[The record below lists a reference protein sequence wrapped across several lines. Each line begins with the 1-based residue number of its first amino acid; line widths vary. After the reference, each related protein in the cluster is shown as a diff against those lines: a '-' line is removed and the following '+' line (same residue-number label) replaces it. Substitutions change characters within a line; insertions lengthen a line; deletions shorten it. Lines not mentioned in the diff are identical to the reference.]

1 VLTNWHSEVR
11 AIAIDEF
18 KRCLRDACIDTG
30 VQGEFCSREIFGPVF
45 LIFVTEKT
53 EVLFY
58 FLVLALNFAISFRM
72 VGSSEASFDTKM
84 LVESTYKLGHKLWTA
99 IREDFFWNS
108 VKIENIPVVKVSSA
122 LNYQDV

>member
-1 VLTNWHSEVR
+1 
-11 AIAIDEF
+11 
-18 KRCLRDACIDTG
+18 
-30 VQGEFCSREIFGPVF
+30 